1 MPDTAK
7 EESMRLDELL
17 NHVARR
23 PTTEDLWMLRG
34 ALLDSAEEQPDAQL
48 VHEIARE
55 FFLYVSELQGKVT
68 ARAYNVLASRLDI
81 GAVGMLALQGILQ
94 EQESLMKNLLLGGI
108 GEGFMVVASR
118 QYIKAWEQEL
128 RSLHRQVAW
137 TLYGVLWSMSTQYQ
151 HNMTA
156 NERRALI
163 ETTLAPALDDDTPI
177 ETKTL
182 LVLRLFQSVLLL
194 AAAPLCAQQ

>member
-1 MPDTAK
+1 MPDTEK
-7 EESMRLDELL
+7 EHLIRLNELL
-17 NHVARR
+17 NRIARQ
-23 PTTEDLWMLRG
+23 PTADDLWMLRG
-34 ALLDSAEEQPDAQL
+34 ALLAVVEEQPGAQL

-163 ETTLAPALDDDTPI
+163 ETTLAPALDDDTPF

>member
-55 FFLYVSELQGKVT
+55 FFLYVSELQSKMT

-81 GAVGMLALQGILQ
+81 GAVGVLALQDILI
-94 EQESLMKNLLLGGI
+94 EQENLAKNLLLGGL
-108 GEGFMVVASR
+108 GEGLMVAASR
-118 QYIKAWEQEL
+118 QYVKAWEEEL
-128 RSLHRQVAW
+128 RALHRQVAW
-137 TLYGVLWSMSTQYQ
+137 TLYGVLWRLSREHQSK
-151 HNMTA
+151 MTA

-163 ETTLAPALDDDTPI
+163 ETTLAPALDDSTPF

-182 LVLRLFQSVLLL
+182 LVLRLFQIVLLL
-194 AAAPLCAQQ
+194 AAAPYCEQQ